1 MTCQAITN
9 RNEVRAIDV
18 VDWTLELIDELNV
31 AEVVARDGGWVG
43 IYGITQRGTYSNTKV
58 PNHRVNS

>member
-31 AEVVARDGGWVG
+31 AEVVERDGGWVG
-43 IYGITQRGTYSNTKV
+43 IYGITQRGA
-58 PNHRVNS
+58 